1 MSSWHQIILT
11 SIITI
16 TGGVSI
22 FCLGQIILKFFIE
35 PIQELDQCRGKTC
48 DILIFYRNIY
58 LNPNSASED
67 KMKEISKEIRELAVM
82 LLAKKS
88 MIRGYNFFEKINIIT
103 TQENILI
110 AHKNLIGLANSIQ
123 KIEPIEVQG
132 TIKEN
137 RKMEKNI
144 KIALNID
151 F

>member
-88 MIRGYNFFEKINIIT
+88 MIREYNFLEKINIVI

-110 AHKNLIGLANSIQ
+110 AHKNLIGLSNSIQ
-123 KIEPIEVQG
+123 KIEPMEVQSA
-132 TIKEN
+132 IKEN

>member
-58 LNPNSASED
+58 LNPNFASED

>member
-16 TGGVSI
+16 IGGVSI

-48 DILIFYRNIY
+48 DILIFHRNIY

-82 LLAKKS
+82 LLAKKN
-88 MIRGYNFFEKINIIT
+88 MIREYNFLEKINIVIS
-103 TQENILI
+103 QENILI
-110 AHKNLIGLANSIQ
+110 AHKNLIGLSNSIQ
-123 KIEPIEVQG
+123 KIEPIEVQN
-132 TIKEN
+132 TIKKNSE
-137 RKMEKNI
+137 MEKSI
-144 KIALNID
+144 KIALDID

>member
-16 TGGVSI
+16 IGGVSI
-22 FCLGQIILKFFIE
+22 FCFGQIILKFFIE
-35 PIQELDQCRGKTC
+35 PIQDLDQCRGKTC

-88 MIRGYNFFEKINIIT
+88 MIREYNFLEKINIVIS
-103 TQENILI
+103 QENILI
-110 AHKNLIGLANSIQ
+110 AHKNLIGLSNSIQ
-123 KIEPIEVQG
+123 KIEPIDVQN
-132 TIKEN
+132 TIRKN
-137 RKMEKNI
+137 REMEKSI
-144 KIALNID
+144 KIALDID

>member
-1 MSSWHQIILT
+1 MSSWDQIILT
-11 SIITI
+11 SVITI
-16 TGGVSI
+16 TGGVFI

-35 PIQELDQCRGKTC
+35 PIHDLDQCRGKIC

-88 MIRGYNFFEKINIIT
+88 MIREYNFLEKINIVI

-110 AHKNLIGLANSIQ
+110 AHKNLIGLSNSIQ
-123 KIEPIEVQG
+123 KIEPIDVQNA
-132 TIKEN
+132 IRKN
-137 RKMEKNI
+137 REMEKNI
-144 KIALNID
+144 KKALDID